1 MGPSPETPD
10 KLKKLWFTLGKAY
23 VDGLYDGE
31 GYRREKRSLEDK
43 LANLVVPGVDAAM
56 EAGNLLENLPVL
68 WQERIRCFSN
78 PYG

>member
-10 KLKKLWFTLGKAY
+10 ELKKLWFT
-23 VDGLYDGE
+23 
-31 GYRREKRSLEDK
+31 

-56 EAGNLLENLPVL
+56 EAGNLLEDLPVL
-68 WQERIRCFSN
+68 WQERITCFSN